1 MNHSPSLRTPP
12 QSLRT
17 TFDNQLACY
26 SQSPKLRVTV
36 NKQAALPISYSHSSF
51 PKASHSPPPT
61 TSLNQNLQFFLFF
74 IGSVNLSS
82 INPTHIVLPSSQAL
96 YPSSFHRVIQGSGIG
111 IPDSEDGTVIDDI
124 DERGF
129 VDGVKVARKCSKAN
143 VLGNAIEYIRVLKK
157 RENRLKAEQAGLK
170 TLRFGGEEKDEVEGD
185 DLEGDDEES
194 DEEDG
199 DEGDEEL
206 RRKRKR
212 PKFPGVSK
220 KALAERKTSTP
231 ATGGDSGVPEKRKRG
246 RPRKVVPL
254 PATAATVASPLAP
267 LPQTQPLNAVLG
279 CLLVKRV
286 KQHLGELFIDS
297 VYGRKSEKDD
307 EESTKQKEGEMRRT
321 IDAARELSGQVEE
334 LGRVLEKVW
343 KTSCAALDHITVDLN
358 LDKEVDVSQ
367 TQDSVDTQINALLSA
382 LVLYRLGGVLV
393 GSVESPSSSDVEV
406 GE

>member
-1 MNHSPSLRTPP
+1 
-12 QSLRT
+12 
-17 TFDNQLACY
+17 
-26 SQSPKLRVTV
+26 
-36 NKQAALPISYSHSSF
+36 
-51 PKASHSPPPT
+51 
-61 TSLNQNLQFFLFF
+61 
-74 IGSVNLSS
+74 
-82 INPTHIVLPSSQAL
+82 
-96 YPSSFHRVIQGSGIG
+96 
-111 IPDSEDGTVIDDI
+111 
-124 DERGF
+124 
-129 VDGVKVARKCSKAN
+129 
-143 VLGNAIEYIRVLKK
+143 
-157 RENRLKAEQAGLK
+157 
-170 TLRFGGEEKDEVEGD
+170 VEGD

-382 LVLYRLGGVLV
+382 LVLYRRVFSDPLQLAGCSSALLSPPPPPMLRSESKGTRMVHALRQVLGSRVFEEGDGIEGDIKLFCLDTVPSAIADRSSNPNKFSLHPA
-393 GSVESPSSSDVEV
+393 SIQTPSPSSRKQDKNGTSDTLARRSSIRNSSPSQVLCWMSENLGWMV
-406 GE
+406 SVSSG